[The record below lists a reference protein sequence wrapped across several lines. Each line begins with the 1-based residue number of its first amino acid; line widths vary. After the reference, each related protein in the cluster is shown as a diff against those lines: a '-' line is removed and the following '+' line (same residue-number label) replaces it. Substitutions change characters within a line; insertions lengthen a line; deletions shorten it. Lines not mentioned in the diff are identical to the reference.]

1 MPQHQSA
8 IKRVR
13 QNEKRRE
20 HNRGLRS
27 KLRTLVTK
35 VLNSTDKKEAEELLK
50 EATSYVDKMA
60 SKGIIHE
67 NNAARKKAKMTQH
80 VNNL

>member
-8 IKRVR
+8 IKRER
-13 QNEKRRE
+13 QNAKRRE
-20 HNRGLRS
+20 RNRAQRS
-27 KLRTLVTK
+27 KLRTLINK
-35 VLNSTDKKEAEELLK
+35 VLESNDKEEAQDLLK

-60 SKGIIHE
+60 AKGIIHD
-67 NNAARKKAKMTQH
+67 NNAARKKARMTKH

>member
-8 IKRVR
+8 VKRVR
-13 QNEKRRE
+13 QNEKRRN
-20 HNRGLRS
+20 HNRKLRS
-27 KLRTLVTK
+27 KLRTLVNK
-35 VLNSTDKKEAEELLK
+35 VLEATDKEQAQTHLK

-60 SKGIIHE
+60 AKGIIHD
-67 NNAARKKAKMTQH
+67 NNAARKKAKMTKH